1 MQFHFSFKHMAS
13 SSALESYAEEKF
25 REKIERFVTKPIE
38 AFVVFDVTKHLHRG
52 HLRLKAGDGFSA
64 DVEHVCEDMY
74 ATVDQM
80 ADKLEAQLRK
90 HKEILK
96 DHRPHNGPR
105 DIRELFEDDEDEEQ
119 AVDASEILRYERGR
133 RRMAR

>member
-1 MQFHFSFKHMAS
+1 MQFHFSFKHMS
-13 SSALESYAEEKF
+13 SSTALQSYAEEKL

-38 AFVVFDVTKHLHRG
+38 AFVVFEVTKHIHRG

-64 DVEHVCEDMY
+64 DVEHESEDMY
-74 ATVDQM
+74 ATIDQM

-96 DHRPHNGPR
+96 DHRLQGKVR
-105 DIRELFEDDEDEEQ
+105 DIRDLFETESEQ
-119 AVDASEILRYERGR
+119 EQSVDASEILRYERGR
-133 RRMAR
+133 RRAAR

>member
-13 SSALESYAEEKF
+13 STALESYAEEKL

-38 AFVVFDVTKHLHRG
+38 AFVVFDVTRHLHRG

-64 DVEHVCEDMY
+64 DVEHESEDMY
-74 ATVDQM
+74 ATIDQM

-96 DHRPHNGPR
+96 DHRNHNGPR
-105 DIRELFEDDEDEEQ
+105 DIRDLFAVEEEQ
-119 AVDASEILRYERGR
+119 EQSVDAAEILRYERGR

>member
-1 MQFHFSFKHMAS
+1 MQFHFSFKHMPS
-13 SSALESYAEEKF
+13 SSALESYAEEKL

-38 AFVVFDVTKHLHRG
+38 AFVVFDVTRHLHRG
-52 HLRLKAGDGFSA
+52 HVRLKAGDGFSA
-64 DVEHVCEDMY
+64 DVEHESEDMY
-74 ATVDQM
+74 ATIDQM

-96 DHRPHNGPR
+96 DHRHHNGPR
-105 DIRELFEDDEDEEQ
+105 DIRDLFPDEGEEGE